1 MLNGINRIAVLLQI
15 VNLNVSLF
23 VTINLLLENKLD
35 LQRTKIEM
43 FVVFVL
49 FLAFNHFSSNKQK
62 SLISSKIDI
71 L

>member
-23 VTINLLLENKLD
+23 VTINLLQENKLD
-35 LQRTKIEM
+35 LQRTKIEIY
-43 FVVFVL
+43 VL
-49 FLAFNHFSSNKQK
+49 LVHFFAFIHFSSNKQK